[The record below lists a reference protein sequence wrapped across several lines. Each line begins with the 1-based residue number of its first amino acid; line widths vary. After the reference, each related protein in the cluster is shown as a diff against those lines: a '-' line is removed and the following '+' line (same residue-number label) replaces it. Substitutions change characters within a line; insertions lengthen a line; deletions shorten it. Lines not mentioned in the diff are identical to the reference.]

1 MFSKYRRAV
10 GSQLYLSVTSQPD
23 NASANIQFLQDDLK
37 APTHSD
43 WNEIQHIMRYL
54 KDDSC
59 NRLRLKLESKI
70 ELNCYVD
77 ADWVGIQRIEFN
89 QLNCT

>member
-1 MFSKYRRAV
+1 MQNLPLWMENWKKKYRWTKAVFLKYRRAI

-23 NASANIQFLQDDLK
+23 NASTNIQFLQDELK

-54 KDDSC
+54 KDASG
-59 NRLRLKLESKI
+59 NRLRLKL
-70 ELNCYVD
+70 N
-77 ADWVGIQRIEFN
+77 
-89 QLNCT
+89 

>member
-1 MFSKYRRAV
+1 M
-10 GSQLYLSVTSQPD
+10 TSQPD
-23 NASANIQFLQDDLK
+23 NDSTNIQFLQDELK

-54 KDDSC
+54 KDASG
-59 NRLRLKLESKI
+59 NSKIEI

-77 ADWVGIQRIEFN
+77 ADWVGVQGIEFN
-89 QLNCT
+89 QLNCI